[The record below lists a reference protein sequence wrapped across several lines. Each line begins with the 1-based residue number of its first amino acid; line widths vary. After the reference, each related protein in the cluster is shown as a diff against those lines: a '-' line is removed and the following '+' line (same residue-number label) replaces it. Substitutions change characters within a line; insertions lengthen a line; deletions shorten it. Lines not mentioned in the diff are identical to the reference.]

1 MAELAEFCGKATLD
15 GITMVDLVEGTALG
29 EN

>member
-1 MAELAEFCGKATLD
+1 MAELTEFCGKATSD

>member
-15 GITMVDLVEGTALG
+15 GITMVDLVEGTVLG